1 MAEDEIKR
9 LPPHNVEAE
18 ASVIGALLIDEDAA
32 LKVLEIVQPADF
44 YMPEHVEIMKA
55 IYDLAMSNRPIDI
68 VSVTDALRS
77 TGKLDAVG
85 GATYIA
91 QLAASVPNAANVEY
105 YAKIVRT
112 KSLLRELIKVGAEI
126 SELGFNESADVDEV
140 LDLVE
145 QKIFNIAE
153 RKSKTFFI
161 EVKEILPAHFEEI
174 ERRYKQKIGIS
185 GLASGYPS
193 LDKITSGFQK
203 SDLIIVAARPS
214 IGKTSFALNIAENI
228 ATKENK
234 AVGFFSLEMSKEQLL
249 ERMLS
254 SFAKVDVQRLKTG
267 YLREDDWSKLTEAY
281 SLLYEAPIYF
291 DDSPDVTLTEIRTK
305 SRRLA
310 IEAHTEII
318 FVDYLQLIRSE
329 QRIENRVLEISQIT
343 RGLKNLARELN
354 IPVVVLSQLSR
365 AIEKREDKK
374 PMLSDL
380 RESGCLTGDTVLIR
394 ADTGELVPIKEL
406 VDNKDKLPIPVL
418 SLNKDLKVESAKLTK
433 AFSSGIKT
441 TFLLKTQSGREIK
454 ASGNHPFLT
463 LDGWKRL
470 DELKIGD
477 HIAVPRE
484 IKVEGKELYSD
495 DEIIFF
501 AHMIGDGCYVQ
512 HQPIHYT
519 SSDLENIKI
528 VEETSIKLF
537 NISPRLVKQENWYHL
552 YLPSPYPLTHNRHHP
567 FITWLKNN
575 GLDFARSYEKKLPN
589 NFLRMTE
596 RQIKVLLK
604 HLWATDGNISLEKNK
619 QFKNILSIFY
629 SSNSKSLI
637 EQIQYLLLRIGIIST
652 IRSTK
657 KQNYRTTYILVI
669 QGKEAQLKF
678 LREVGCYGE
687 RGKNIPELIKL
698 LEDVKGN
705 PNNDV
710 IPKEVWNYV
719 KEDKEKEGISWR
731 GLSKVV
737 GVSYSGSSIFKN
749 NVGRE
754 RLQKYA
760 NVLESDKLNSLAE
773 SDIYW
778 DKIAVIKKLGNE
790 EVFDVT
796 IEGTHNFI
804 ANNIFVHNSIEQDAD
819 VVIFLHVPDEE
830 NREEIEAIV
839 AKQRNGP
846 QGSFKL
852 LFQSEFTKFVEKLE
866 EY

>member
-1 MAEDEIKR
+1 MAEDEIRR

-112 KSLLRELIKVGAEI
+112 KALLRELVKVGAEI

-161 EVKEILPAHFEEI
+161 KIKEILPAHFEEI
-174 ERRYKQKIGIS
+174 ERRHKQKVGIS
-185 GLASGYPS
+185 GLSSGYPS

-281 SLLYEAPIYF
+281 SLLYEAPIYI

-310 IEAHTEII
+310 IEAHTEIV

-365 AIEKREDKK
+365 AIEKREDKR

-380 RESGCLTGDTVLIR
+380 RESGCLTGDTLLIR
-394 ADTGELVPIKEL
+394 GDTGAFISIKEL
-406 VDNKDKLPIPVL
+406 VDNKAILPIPIL
-418 SLNKDLKVESAKLTK
+418 SLNKELKIQSANLIN
-433 AFSSGIKT
+433 AFSSGVKT
-441 TFLLKTQSGREIK
+441 TYLLRTQSGHQIK

-463 LDGWKRL
+463 VEGWKRL
-470 DELKIGD
+470 DKLKIND
-477 HIAVPRE
+477 RIAVPRE
-484 IKVEGKELYSD
+484 IKIQGEKLYSD

-501 AHMIGDGCYVQ
+501 AHMVGDGCYVSN
-512 HQPIHYT
+512 QPIHYT
-519 SSDLENIKI
+519 NGDINNIKM
-528 VEETSIKLF
+528 VEDISIRLF
-537 NISPRLVKQENWYHL
+537 NISPRLVRQENWYHL
-552 YLPSPYPLTHNRHHP
+552 YLPTPYRLARGKHHP
-567 FITWLKNN
+567 FVNWLRTN
-575 GLDFARSYEKKLPN
+575 GLDFAHSYEKKIPE
-589 NFLRMTE
+589 NFLRMPE
-596 RQIKVLLK
+596 EQIKIFLK
-604 HLWATDGNISLEKNK
+604 HLWSTDGNISIERTRKRHNYA
-619 QFKNILSIFY
+619 SIFY
-629 SSNSKSLI
+629 SSNSRTLI
-637 EQIQYLLLRIGIIST
+637 EQVQYLLLRIGILSI
-652 IRSTK
+652 IRSSK
-657 KQNYRTTYILVI
+657 KQDYRTTYILEI
-669 QGKEAQLKF
+669 QGKENQLKF
-678 LREVGCYGE
+678 MKEVGCFGKRGE
-687 RGKNIPELIKL
+687 TIPDLIKL
-698 LEDVKGN
+698 LENVKAN
-705 PNNDV
+705 PNNDI
-710 IPKEVWNYV
+710 IPKEVWHYV
-719 KEDKEKEGISWR
+719 KEDKVKEAISWR

-737 GVSYSGSSIFKN
+737 GISYNGSSIFKN
-749 NVGRE
+749 NIGRE
-754 RLQKYA
+754 RLEKYA
-760 NVLESDKLNSLAE
+760 KALESKRLNSLSG

-778 DKIAVIKKLGNE
+778 DKIVEIRKLGEE

-804 ANNIFVHNSIEQDAD
+804 ANNIFVHNIIEQDAD